1 MTPDRAAGNVA
12 RLMRVEGRSRERLL
26 PVPLLALLA
35 LGALL
40 RVGYLAE
47 RRAAPDFQRPEID
60 AGFHDD
66 WARTLAF
73 GGERA
78 DEWRELGFDSAPYLR
93 PPGYPFLLAAVYRA
107 SGGSPT
113 AAVVAQMG
121 LGLASIA
128 LAWAIARRVGTVA
141 ATIAGAVM
149 AAHWALV
156 FFEGELHAPPLL
168 IALQLGLVL
177 ALLRAASS
185 GGRLAALGAGV
196 LLGLGA
202 LTRPNV
208 LAELAVVL
216 PWIALAA
223 RRRGRP
229 ALAPAL
235 LVALGTAL
243 AIAPVTI
250 RNWRASGE
258 FVPVTSN
265 LGVNLWLGNHAGA
278 DGRITS
284 DLGVAGRFKTCYDW
298 PQVVENLERE
308 VGRDLSANEISGW
321 FRARALEWIGSHPGE
336 FVALTLRKAALFWGP
351 AELSHNKDVAAEK
364 RHSTVLRF
372 LPFPFPLLAF
382 GAFAGLG
389 VYVAGRRAAEARGDE
404 SGDARRERDE
414 LVVLVAGLALMFFLS
429 VLPFFAAARYR
440 VPIVPWL
447 ALLAGLLPGWR
458 AASATGRALALGGAA
473 VLVALPWATAPDF
486 GDSAEKYH
494 LDRGRALY
502 NADRPEEARVELERA
517 LEVGGGSAAAQF
529 EMGVLEQRVGNLPAA
544 RQRYEEC
551 LRREAGHYLAR
562 FNLGFVYEGLQDVRA
577 AIQSFR
583 SAADL
588 DPTSGAASFHQGRL
602 LAATGRVAGA
612 IEALRVACARDPGSP
627 HFAHLLARY
636 LVGAADARLR
646 DVPEGVRLAEQLPA
660 EGPDAAA
667 WEETR
672 ARAYAA
678 AQRTGDARAAID
690 RALALARD
698 AGAPPAELA
707 RLARVREDVVAGLPP
722 WSFR

>member
-1 MTPDRAAGNVA
+1 
-12 RLMRVEGRSRERLL
+12 MRVEGRSRERLL
-26 PVPLLALLA
+26 PLPLLALLA

-40 RVGYLAE
+40 RVGYLQE
-47 RRAAPDFQRPEID
+47 RRAAPDFHRPEID

-66 WARTLAF
+66 WARSLAF

-78 DEWRELGFDSAPYLR
+78 DVWRAHGFDEEPYLR
-93 PPGYPFLLAAVYRA
+93 PPGYPFLLAAVYRL

-113 AAVVAQMG
+113 AAVVVQMG
-121 LGLASIA
+121 LGLVSIA
-128 LAWAIARRVGTVA
+128 LAWAIARRFGGIA
-141 ATIAGAVM
+141 ALLAGGVM
-149 AAHWALV
+149 ATHWAFV

-177 ALLRAASS
+177 ALLRAAAS
-185 GGRLAALGAGV
+185 GGRVAALGAGA

-208 LAELAVVL
+208 LAELVVVL

-229 ALAPAL
+229 ALAPAA

-243 AIAPVTI
+243 AIAPVTV
-250 RNWRASGE
+250 RNFRVSGE
-258 FVPVTSN
+258 LVPITSN

-278 DGRITS
+278 DGRITD
-284 DLGVAGRFKTCYDW
+284 DLGPAGRFKTCYDW
-298 PQVVENLERE
+298 PQVVENLERDAGRELTTNE
-308 VGRDLSANEISGW
+308 VSGW
-321 FRARALEWIGSHPGE
+321 FRARALEWIGAHPGE

-351 AELSHNKDVAAEK
+351 AELAHNKDVAAEK

-382 GAFAGLG
+382 AAFAGLG
-389 VYVAGRRAAEARGDE
+389 LYVAGRRSRAEVAASPEE
-404 SGDARRERDE
+404 RRARDE
-414 LVVLVAGLALMFFLS
+414 LVVLVAGLALVFFLS

-440 VPIVPWL
+440 VPVLPWL
-447 ALLAGLLPGWR
+447 ALLAGLLPSYR
-458 AASATGRALALGGAA
+458 AASATGRGLALGVAA
-473 VLVALPWATAPDF
+473 LLVALPWATAPDF

-502 NADRPEEARVELERA
+502 NAEQPDAARVELERA
-517 LEVGGGSAAAQF
+517 LELGGGSSAAQF

-544 RQRYEEC
+544 RQRYEAC
-551 LRREAGHYLAR
+551 LRKDAGHYLAR

-588 DPTSGAASFHQGRL
+588 EPTSGAASFHQGRL
-602 LAATGRVAGA
+602 LAATGRIPGA
-612 IEALRVACARDPGSP
+612 IEALRTACDRDPEEP
-627 HFAHLLARY
+627 LFANVLARY
-636 LVGAADARLR
+636 LVGAQDAGLR
-646 DVPEGVRLAEQLPA
+646 DVPEGLRLAETLPA
-660 EGPDAAA
+660 DGAAA
-667 WEETR
+667 ATYEETR

-678 AQRTGDARAAID
+678 AQRPAEARAAIT
-690 RALALARD
+690 RALDLAR
-698 AGAPPAELA
+698 AGDTPPAELA
-707 RLARVREDVVAGLPP
+707 RLERVRADIAAGLPP
-722 WSFR
+722 WKFR